1 MRVPFAKIRLIFIVS
16 VCLYVA
22 FMAHKRIICGAGRFY
37 WFIDSYDDDDDESQD
52 RAPAKPKK
60 KTHGIWHLWIWI
72 WVTLLIWFRK
82 SHWNFPLFLLDTSN
96 KFKGIRLNSEIHVDK
111 RIHWA
116 QENKRSVR
124 FWFYAYAE
132 VWIIVK
138 MFFICWSFAMKR
150 HGSPFSIALHWRL
163 FPFYLAKFLEYL
175 QLCVCVPRHL
185 YALTMDIGQFLDM
198 ARFK

>member
-1 MRVPFAKIRLIFIVS
+1 MWHSCNTNGLFVVPADFTDSLIRTTMMMMSHKIER
-16 VCLYVA
+16 
-22 FMAHKRIICGAGRFY
+22 RQNR
-37 WFIDSYDDDDDESQD
+37 
-52 RAPAKPKK
+52 K

-111 RIHWA
+111 RIHCA

-132 VWIIVK
+132 VWIVVK

-150 HGSPFSIALHWRL
+150 HGSPFTIALHWRL

-175 QLCVCVPRHL
+175 QLCVSPPPVTCTRL
-185 YALTMDIGQFLDM
+185 QWILASF
-198 ARFK
+198 